1 MRVFLAKKSRVLY
14 FRECSKATIIDG
26 PLRGGGEAAQKKHR
40 TMIELMIEQAC
51 NKFATLE
58 DSGSERI
65 DSEIEARECGQFRV
79 AVIQ

>member
-40 TMIELMIEQAC
+40 TMIELMVS
-51 NKFATLE
+51 NFLG
-58 DSGSERI
+58 DLL
-65 DSEIEARECGQFRV
+65 
-79 AVIQ
+79 